1 MLLSIHPQNPEPRKI
16 NQVLEV
22 IRRGGI
28 VIFPTDS
35 IYAIGCDLTQSRS
48 IEKVCKI
55 MGKKPEK
62 ANLSLICSDLSVLSQ
77 YCAPINSSVFKL
89 IRRCLPGPY
98 TFILKSSRLV
108 PRLFQTNKKTVGIR
122 VPNNIILQA
131 ILSELENPLVSASV
145 HADDEIQDYLTD
157 PLEIAQRYAHLVDL
171 IIDGGI
177 GQNEPSTVIDCTE
190 GYPVLVRQ
198 GLGAVDVDIQ

>member
-1 MLLSIHPQNPEPRKI
+1 M
-16 NQVLEV
+16 
-22 IRRGGI
+22 
-28 VIFPTDS
+28 IFPTDS
-35 IYAIGCDLTQSRS
+35 IYALGCDLNQSRS

-55 MGKKPEK
+55 IGKKPEK
-62 ANLSLICSDLSVLSQ
+62 ANLSLICLDLSVLSQ

-108 PRLFQTNKKTVGIR
+108 PRLFQSNKKTVGIR
-122 VPNNIILQA
+122 VPDNIILQA
-131 ILSELENPLVSASV
+131 LLAELEFPLVSASV

-157 PLEIAQRYAHLVDL
+157 PLEIAQRYGHLVDL
-171 IIDGGI
+171 VIDGGI
-177 GQNEPSTVIDCTE
+177 GHNEPSTVIDCTE

-198 GLGAVDVDIQ
+198 GLGPVDVDF